1 MREIITCFYSYLS
14 EHFGDKNGR
23 VEFGV
28 INQTGLG
35 LHVPFFLK
43 RNMVPCF
50 NIHKLPEVI
59 RQYPKVEIQPYEIDN
74 FNHFDVRSLVPGVF
88 FCPLLA
94 IYCCCV
100 ASFYFLSEL
109 SVQNAVHIELW

>member
-35 LHVPFFLK
+35 LHVPFFFK
-43 RNMVPCF
+43 EKYGSMF
-50 NIHKLPEVI
+50 
-59 RQYPKVEIQPYEIDN
+59 
-74 FNHFDVRSLVPGVF
+74 
-88 FCPLLA
+88 
-94 IYCCCV
+94 
-100 ASFYFLSEL
+100 
-109 SVQNAVHIELW
+109 